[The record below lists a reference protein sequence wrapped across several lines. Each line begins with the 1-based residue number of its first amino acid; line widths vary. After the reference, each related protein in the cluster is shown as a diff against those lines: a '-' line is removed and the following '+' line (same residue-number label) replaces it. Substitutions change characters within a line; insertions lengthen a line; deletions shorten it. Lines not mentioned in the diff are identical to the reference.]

1 MELLVAP
8 TVFNKAKFTRQPN
21 EDKTTPTQVANN
33 DWETLLWGKSYNKV
47 MQANQ
52 DAQEPARLKLGNR
65 KVITS
70 IHRRKPVEPSKLNE
84 EPNLLAFEVKKNKPV
99 E

>member
-1 MELLVAP
+1 M
-8 TVFNKAKFTRQPN
+8 R
-21 EDKTTPTQVANN
+21 
-33 DWETLLWGKSYNKV
+33 
-47 MQANQ
+47 ANQ

-84 EPNLLAFEVKKNKPV
+84 EPNFLAFEVKKNNPV

>member
-1 MELLVAP
+1 
-8 TVFNKAKFTRQPN
+8 
-21 EDKTTPTQVANN
+21 
-33 DWETLLWGKSYNKV
+33 

-52 DAQEPARLKLGNR
+52 DAQEPARLKLRKR

-84 EPNLLAFEVKKNKPV
+84 EHNLLAFEVKKNKPV